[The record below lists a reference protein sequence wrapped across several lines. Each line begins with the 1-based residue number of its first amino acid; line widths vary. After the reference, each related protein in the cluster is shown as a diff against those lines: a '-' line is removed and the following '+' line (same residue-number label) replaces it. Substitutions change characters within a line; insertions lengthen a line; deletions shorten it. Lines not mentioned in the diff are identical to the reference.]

1 MPVGCLPECPRAKM
15 LYTVSCP
22 RCVELR
28 ACELAAAICIGTLED
43 GAHTVAVVSFEVV
56 M

>member
-28 ACELAAAICIGTLED
+28 ASQRQSVRLVPTDPLLRQ
-43 GAHTVAVVSFEVV
+43 VFFRPL
-56 M
+56 